1 VTRRVAHNV
10 APPGHDRSEWGKH
23 PDAVSG
29 LVLLADWYQP
39 TKRTNVPLV
48 APSAIPL
55 IGDMLRY
62 TVSPL
67 LKAALLPLNLRAM
80 FAPLPVPERSGG
92 NFRPASR
99 FSRGRSERS
108 LRTLSPRDRLWSECQ
123 NGFAT

>member
-1 VTRRVAHNV
+1 M
-10 APPGHDRSEWGKH
+10 
-23 PDAVSG
+23 
-29 LVLLADWYQP
+29 
-39 TKRTNVPLV
+39 PLV

-80 FAPLPVPERSGG
+80 FAPLPVPERFRR
-92 NFRPASR
+92 NFPTAFR
-99 FSRGRSERS
+99 FSRARSERS